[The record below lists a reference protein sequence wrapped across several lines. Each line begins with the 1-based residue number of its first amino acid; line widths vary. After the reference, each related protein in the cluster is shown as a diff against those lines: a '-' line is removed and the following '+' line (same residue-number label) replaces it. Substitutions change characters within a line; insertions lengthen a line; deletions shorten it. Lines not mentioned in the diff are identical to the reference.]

1 MIFETIQK
9 KIVLQENIAEFK
21 KSLSAKPIVFTNG
34 CFDIVHLGHLTY
46 LSEARELGNFLWI
59 GVNSDLSVKG
69 LKGENRPI
77 NSEYDRSIMLAS
89 LLFVDAVTI
98 FSDKTPISLIELI
111 KPDIHVKGGD
121 YIAEEMP
128 EYKTIISYG
137 GIVKILPFGAAPP
150 PEAAPHP
157 AGPSRSEARRSTPEE
172 DVCVCMS
179 RCMGTARPAAKSVTS
194 RDARAPRGA
203 R

>member
-111 KPDIHVKGGD
+111 Q
-121 YIAEEMP
+121 A
-128 EYKTIISYG
+128 
-137 GIVKILPFGAAPP
+137 
-150 PEAAPHP
+150 
-157 AGPSRSEARRSTPEE
+157 
-172 DVCVCMS
+172 
-179 RCMGTARPAAKSVTS
+179 
-194 RDARAPRGA
+194 
-203 R
+203 